1 MRAVAI
7 QTEELDDAASSWLAE
22 RVDLKRCAPDEPG
35 FADLLAIADAL
46 VVRTYT
52 IVNDAMLDRA
62 PKLRVVGR
70 AGVGLDNIDLA
81 ACERRAVRVVHTP
94 DANTQAVVE
103 LVAAF
108 ALDALRPRVFLDKA
122 LPLNEWKRVRNDL
135 IAPKQL
141 GDLTVG
147 VLGFGRIGKGAARV
161 FESFGSRVIYHDI
174 EEVSPVSRLGAEPV
188 SRDDLFRLADIL
200 TIHVDERAENRNLIT
215 SRELGA
221 MKHNAI
227 LINTSRGFVVN
238 TPDLA
243 SWLRA
248 NPGAQAILDVHEPEP
263 FTSDCPL
270 LGLPNAHLAPHIGAA
285 TARAKQ
291 NMSWV
296 VKDVWRVICG
306 EHPEHAAV

>member
-22 RVDLKRCAPDEPG
+22 RVDLTRCAPDEPG

-70 AGVGLDNIDLA
+70 AGVGLDNIDLDV
-81 ACERRAVRVVHTP
+81 CERRGVRVVHTP

-108 ALDALRPRVFLDKA
+108 TLDALRPRLFLDKA
-122 LPLNEWKRVRNDL
+122 LPLSEWKRVRNDL

-147 VLGFGRIGKGAARV
+147 VLGFGRIGKGVARV
-161 FESFGSRVIYHDI
+161 FESFGSRVLYHDI
-174 EEVSPVSRLGAEPV
+174 ADVSPVGRLGAEPV
-188 SRDDLFRLADIL
+188 SRDELFRLADIL
-200 TIHVDERAENRNLIT
+200 TIHVDERHENRDLIT
-215 SRELGA
+215 SSALGL
-221 MKHNAI
+221 MKPDAI

-238 TPDLA
+238 TRDLA
-243 SWLRA
+243 SWLQA

-263 FTSDCPL
+263 FTSDHPL
-270 LGLPNAHLAPHIGAA
+270 LGLPNAHLSPHIGAA
-285 TARAKQ
+285 TARAKR

-306 EHPEHAAV
+306 ESPEHAAV